1 MEWSTLK
8 TCISE
13 CIKHNAT
20 TCNIGCKDQTSLK
33 DTTLF
38 TKMGKILDYKH
49 VKLKCITNIFNMK
62 LDKLKCEFKW
72 EDFFEESLNWF
83 KIWTSLCKSDA
94 RLKSKQ
100 FHWKMLHRVIHTE
113 QKLAIFGISSGLC
126 KMCNIHLESL
136 VHLL

>member
-1 MEWSTLK
+1 
-8 TCISE
+8 
-13 CIKHNAT
+13 
-20 TCNIGCKDQTSLK
+20 
-33 DTTLF
+33 
-38 TKMGKILDYKH
+38 MGKILDYKH

-100 FHWKMLHRVIHTE
+100 FHWKM
-113 QKLAIFGISSGLC
+113 AIFGLSSGLC